1 MASLR
6 RVKDGGIA
14 VVVADA
20 GGGGVGDC
28 DSGGWSMVGVD
39 VVVSTSWLASFA
51 LRRNRRKGNE

>member
-1 MASLR
+1 MR

-28 DSGGWSMVGVD
+28 DCGGWSMVGVD